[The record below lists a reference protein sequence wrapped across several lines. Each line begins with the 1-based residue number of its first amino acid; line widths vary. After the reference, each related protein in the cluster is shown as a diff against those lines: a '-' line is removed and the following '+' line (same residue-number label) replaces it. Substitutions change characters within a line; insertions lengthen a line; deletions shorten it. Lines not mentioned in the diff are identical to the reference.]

1 MILPNYPAFKIKVL
15 SPASLSHFPLT
26 SFCFSQLS
34 VLTSHPVSIPAF
46 MILPTSFPVL
56 GKSSPFFFSLPAIN
70 PVYLFLPN
78 HWEPQLM
85 VPCLILMCCF
95 FSLLNVRIFPPQAKD
110 KCSLLEVFWHEEP
123 CDIHS
128 SFLCLYRIKYLENLN
143 LYSGHIVGSHTV

>member
-1 MILPNYPAFKIKVL
+1 MTQHLGSRFYL
-15 SPASLSHFPLT
+15 QLHFPTFHSLP
-26 SFCFSQLS
+26 S
-34 VLTSHPVSIPAF
+34 VLVNYLYWHPVLWASQPLWF
-46 MILPTSFPVL
+46 CQHHSQCWESLHPP
-56 GKSSPFFFSLPAIN
+56 PFFFFLPALN

-85 VPCLILMCCF
+85 VPCLILMCCL

-110 KCSLLEVFWHEEP
+110 KFSLLEVFWHKEP

-128 SFLCLYRIKYLENLN
+128 SFLCLYRIKYLENLS